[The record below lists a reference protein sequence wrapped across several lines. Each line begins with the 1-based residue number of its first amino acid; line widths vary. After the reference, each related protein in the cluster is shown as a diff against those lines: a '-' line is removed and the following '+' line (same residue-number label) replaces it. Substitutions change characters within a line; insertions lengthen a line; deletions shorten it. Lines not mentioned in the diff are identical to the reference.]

1 MELKDRGK
9 ALEEQFFQKEEHRK
23 LEALREKKERE
34 ERKDALRAASGMDDD
49 GVLERLVD
57 IGITTATLSAVSLV
71 PLVEVAWADRNLD
84 EREKNAILHGARGKG
99 IEEGSAAY
107 GMLEGWLSKRPGPEL
122 FEAWSSYIDALDKE
136 LTGAQLEILERQVVD
151 RARGVAESAGGFL
164 YGTFGRVSTE
174 EKAALERIA
183 AVFARRGASAE

>member
-34 ERKDALRAASGMDDD
+34 QRKDALRAASGMDDD
-49 GVLERLVD
+49 AVLERLVN
-57 IGITTATLSAVSLV
+57 IGISTATLSAVSLV

-84 EREKNAILHGARGKG
+84 DREKTAILHGAKGKG

-107 GMLEGWLSKRPGPEL
+107 ELLEGWLTKRPGPEL
-122 FEAWSSYIDALDKE
+122 FQAWSSYIDALDKE
-136 LTGAQLEILERQVVD
+136 LTSAQLEILKRQVID

-164 YGTFGRVSTE
+164 YGTFGRVSAE
-174 EKAALERIA
+174 EKAALDRIA
-183 AVFARRGASAE
+183 AVFDRHGAA